1 MSQEEK
7 AQELVEGKRGELKEV
22 IGPLIA
28 EVTQPLLT
36 ELKLL
41 RESVDSKYSKLEEAI
56 TSQRQEVTEEIHR
69 LESSIMKQSDVANT
83 ELLHKINSNQEMIN
97 KVLIRNHSLEK
108 ENMAL
113 KERLD
118 KIEMN
123 QLSSN
128 VIITGVAEQT
138 WETYEHTKQR
148 VLDTVVASLGKTKN
162 TTEIE
167 VARNTNISYCTRLGK
182 QQPNFDRPISVTFQR
197 KEDKDKLMKGKQNLP
212 MGVYVNEEFLLHI
225 KRARD
230 RLRPILKYIKT
241 KPAYKDK
248 CKIQGDKLIVDGVKY
263 SMDNIGE
270 LPSEIASFKAAEKSN
285 DSHTVFHGELNPYSN
300 FHPGK
305 FTLDDLVFPTAEHYI
320 QYQKAL
326 LFGDSLTANSILKSA
341 TALDATR
348 LSYKIVNF
356 NKQQWVRDGYEICER
371 GVRAKFEQNELLM
384 NMLKTTRPK
393 VLAESSLDRLWGTGL
408 SLNDKDALNATKWNG
423 EGWLSRM
430 LTGIWDDHT

>member
-1 MSQEEK
+1 MPQPTK
-7 AQELVEGKRGELKEV
+7 VGKTDKKRKIIDFTIKTHDKPETIK
-22 IGPLIA
+22 IKIPLS
-28 EVTQPLLT
+28 TKRT
-36 ELKLL
+36 
-41 RESVDSKYSKLEEAI
+41 SSS
-56 TSQRQEVTEEIHR
+56 SQRQEVTEEIHR
-69 LESSIMKQSDVANT
+69 LESSITKQSDVANT

-97 KVLIRNHSLEK
+97 RVLIRNDSLEK

-123 QLSSN
+123 QLSNN

-148 VLDTVVASLGKTKN
+148 VLDTVVASLGKTEN

-167 VARNTNISYCTRLGK
+167 AARNTNISYCTRLGK
-182 QQPNFDRPISVTFQR
+182 QRPNFDRPISVTFQR

-212 MGVYVNEEFLLHI
+212 MGVYVNEEFPLHI

-230 RLRPILKYIKT
+230 RLCPILKYIKT

-270 LPSEIASFKAAEKSN
+270 LPTEIAAFKVAKKSN
-285 DSHTVFHGELNPYSN
+285 DSHTVFHGELSPYSN

-326 LFGDSLTANSILKSA
+326 LFGDSITANSILKSA
-341 TALDATR
+341 TALDVKR
-348 LSYKIVNF
+348 LSYRIVNF
-356 NKQQWVRDGYEICER
+356 N
-371 GVRAKFEQNELLM
+371 N
-384 NMLKTTRPK
+384 
-393 VLAESSLDRLWGTGL
+393 GL
-408 SLNDKDALNATKWNG
+408 EMDMRYVK
-423 EGWLSRM
+423 EE
-430 LTGIWDDHT
+430 

>member
-1 MSQEEK
+1 MMPQPTKVGKTDKKRKITDFTIKIHDKPKTIKIKIPLSTKRTSSSLSPTKNLQQAKKPNMSQEEK
-7 AQELVEGKRGELKEV
+7 AQDIVEGKRGELKEV

-28 EVTQPLLT
+28 EVTQPLLKK
-36 ELKLL
+36 LKLL

-56 TSQRQEVTEEIHR
+56 TSQRQEVTKEIHR

-97 KVLIRNHSLEK
+97 RVLIRNDSLEK

-123 QLSSN
+123 QLSNN

-148 VLDTVVASLGKTKN
+148 VLDTVVASLGRTEN

-167 VARNTNISYCTRLGK
+167 AARNTNISYCTRLGK

-230 RLRPILKYIKT
+230 RLCPILKYIKT
-241 KPAYKDK
+241 KPAIKTN
-248 CKIQGDKLIVDGVKY
+248 VKY
-263 SMDNIGE
+263 
-270 LPSEIASFKAAEKSN
+270 
-285 DSHTVFHGELNPYSN
+285 
-300 FHPGK
+300 
-305 FTLDDLVFPTAEHYI
+305 
-320 QYQKAL
+320 
-326 LFGDSLTANSILKSA
+326 
-341 TALDATR
+341 
-348 LSYKIVNF
+348 
-356 NKQQWVRDGYEICER
+356 R
-371 GVRAKFEQNELLM
+371 GIN
-384 NMLKTTRPK
+384 
-393 VLAESSLDRLWGTGL
+393 
-408 SLNDKDALNATKWNG
+408 
-423 EGWLSRM
+423 
-430 LTGIWDDHT
+430 